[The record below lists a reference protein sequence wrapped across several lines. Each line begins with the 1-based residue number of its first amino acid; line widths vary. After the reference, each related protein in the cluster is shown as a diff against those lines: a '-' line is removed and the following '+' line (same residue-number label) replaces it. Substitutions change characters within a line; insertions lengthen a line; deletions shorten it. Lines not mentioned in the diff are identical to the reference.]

1 MIALLSRKPNRFI
14 LAIAAA
20 LLLGALIVDF
30 QKPAPASAQERS
42 NFVGGLEEN
51 RQAAEAAP
59 KAIRNDAAQPGEEIV
74 TKRYWKIKKG
84 SFPEFYQASEQGVWP
99 FFEKIGARVIGMWLV
114 VHPEQG
120 GTEGSDDYDEVYL
133 MTRYASAAHWKAT
146 RQMAAM
152 GGNGPDWVKAREALD
167 LRRSLTLET
176 SLEFLQGHKWDND
189 PWFLPGLDE
198 DYERVEP

>member
-1 MIALLSRKPNRFI
+1 MIAIISRNPNRFA
-14 LAIAAA
+14 LAIVST
-20 LLLGALIVDF
+20 LILGALIVDF
-30 QKPAPASAQERS
+30 QKPVPASAQERS
-42 NFVGGLEEN
+42 NFVGGIEEN

-59 KAIRNDAAQPGEEIV
+59 IAVRNDAARPGEEIV
-74 TKRYWKIKKG
+74 TKRYWKIEKG
-84 SFPEFYQASEQGVWP
+84 SFPEFYRASEEGVWP

-176 SLEFLQGHKWDND
+176 SLEFLQGRTWDNA

-198 DYERVEP
+198 DYERVTP